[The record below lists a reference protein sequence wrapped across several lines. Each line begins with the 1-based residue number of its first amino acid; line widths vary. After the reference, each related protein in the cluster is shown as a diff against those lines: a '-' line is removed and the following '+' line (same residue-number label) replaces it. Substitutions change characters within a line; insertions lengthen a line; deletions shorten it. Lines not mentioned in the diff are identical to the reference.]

1 MKGGLPTIQNQ
12 SIKDQIEKKA
22 NMGNAQFP
30 DYPDVLTVQQTAE
43 LLAVCK
49 NTVYKLIRG
58 KELPCRRIGSAIRIR
73 KNDVMEFMRQ

>member
-1 MKGGLPTIQNQ
+1 MNQ
-12 SIKDQIEKKA
+12 ALAVNVQPEKPIIAKT
-22 NMGNAQFP
+22 QFK

-49 NTVYKLIRG
+49 NTVYKLIRDN
-58 KELPCRRIGSAIRIR
+58 ELPCRRIGSAIRIR